1 MKERPMS
8 GKDSARAKAEIEI
21 EKILLRLEEEAGV
34 RLGSVEVDTRNFAN
48 CNVEIWFANEVA

>member
-1 MKERPMS
+1 MKEKPMS
-8 GKDSARAKAEIEI
+8 ARDAARAKAEIEI

-34 RLGSVEVDTRNFAN
+34 RLGSVEVDASNFAN